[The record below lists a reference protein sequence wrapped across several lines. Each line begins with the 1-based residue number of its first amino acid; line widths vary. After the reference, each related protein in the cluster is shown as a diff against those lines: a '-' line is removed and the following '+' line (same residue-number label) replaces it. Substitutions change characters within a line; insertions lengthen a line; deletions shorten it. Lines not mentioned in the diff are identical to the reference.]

1 MIILLLPVTV
11 AFGATP
17 DEYMISIGDE
27 LELDILDD
35 SEPPQRFVVGGN
47 GQVQL
52 PFIGGV
58 SVENTR
64 LSDARDLIAR
74 SYIEREI
81 FIAPRVELSVASFR
95 PIFVIGDVKTPG
107 NYNYQPFLTAEQAA
121 GLAGGAA
128 VSTNNAETRVL
139 EKRSIEGSLSG
150 LRADLARRAAQ
161 LARVRV
167 QIAGGAKVGWGDVP
181 SEIRSDIDR
190 TLFDELTAA
199 EDQIIALDAQSLATR
214 RGLLTDAIAEAEN
227 RIDLMG
233 QRHDVLVKAV
243 ESNRV
248 EVNRSK
254 DLVTR
259 GLRPVSTLADDEQ
272 AQSRLEGELL
282 RLGEERSAALV
293 QVNTLRSDLTELDTL
308 GEKELLTEAQ
318 SLRAAIAQG
327 RADLASAQDRIL
339 LLTQWITSSDGPEA
353 DLLVEYLAR
362 RRTSVG
368 MEEIALQPFEELQPG
383 DLLMVRIR
391 PPEALDGREQKG

>member
-1 MIILLLPVTV
+1 MLPVTV